1 MVPDASYLVSD
12 SLYIVL
18 DNPYMIPNPYM
29 VFEMGLLFHVCEW
42 SFLTRFFTSTTEIGC
57 RLRVVV
63 VIDEWQQTIY

>member
-29 VFEMGLLFHVCEW
+29 VFEMGLLFHVCE
-42 SFLTRFFTSTTEIGC
+42 
-57 RLRVVV
+57 
-63 VIDEWQQTIY
+63 